1 MVNIGKDA
9 KPQILKESGRTTVA
23 VIPVKVRARVVGRS
37 VVTNTYLDNGS
48 YSSLCTESLMKQLE
62 VNGQQTKISLST
74 LEKKNSA
81 MKNFLV
87 RDLLIFDLD
96 ENEWISLLMLY
107 TRPEIPVCCG
117 DIQTQEDVDQWPHL
131 QSLPTSCPCRSRSPD
146 C

>member
-9 KPQILKESGRTTVA
+9 KLQILKESGRTTVA
-23 VIPVKVRARVVGRS
+23 VIPVKVRARVIGRS

-96 ENEWISLLMLY
+96 ENEWISFPMLY
-107 TRPEIPVCCG
+107 TAAAIFKLKRTLISGLTCRVSPPHVRAEVGLLIAS
-117 DIQTQEDVDQWPHL
+117 DVP
-131 QSLPTSCPCRSRSPD
+131 
-146 C
+146 